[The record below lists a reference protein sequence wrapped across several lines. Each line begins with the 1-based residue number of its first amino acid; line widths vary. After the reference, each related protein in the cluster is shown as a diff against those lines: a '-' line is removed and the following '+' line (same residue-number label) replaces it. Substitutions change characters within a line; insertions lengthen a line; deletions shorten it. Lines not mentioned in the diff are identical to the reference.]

1 MSKTTAS
8 TPASATPVP
17 VSMPAFSPRTLLQ
30 VLWGRARHN
39 MPPHEL
45 EWVVDGVHAFTFQYA
60 GQLEAV
66 FEGLGCLV
74 SVDGNASG
82 ACISAGSF
90 QGGGSD
96 LPDLLFAQATHL
108 GLLSALA
115 RTAEEAGDMLRYP
128 ERT

>member
-1 MSKTTAS
+1 MSKPTVS
-8 TPASATPVP
+8 TQSSATSALVPMPV
-17 VSMPAFSPRTLLQ
+17 FSPRTLLQ

-39 MPPHEL
+39 MPPQEL

-60 GQLEAV
+60 GQLEAI

-82 ACISAGSF
+82 AQMSAGSF

-96 LPDLLFAQATHL
+96 LPDSLFAQATHL
-108 GLLSALA
+108 GLLSGLA

-128 ERT
+128 VRT